1 MQTKPP
7 EADPPKRKRRWFQ
20 FSLRTLL
27 VVMLVAGVCARLLV
41 TKAHRQKAAVET
53 ILRGGGT
60 VYYDYQHV
68 EGGGYDPRRE
78 PPGPFWLRKLLGDDF
93 FTNVEYATAVT
104 DDGLEQFEGLSRLD
118 HVGCGR
124 ETTDAGLMSIKQL
137 RHLQGIFI
145 NSTKITDAGLQNL
158 EGLTQL
164 RVLYLGHTHITDSG
178 LKHLSGLTQL
188 QSLNLEDTRITG
200 VGLAHLTGLTRLQ
213 VLVLSKTRVD
223 DAGMGHLKGFGQL
236 QDLSLAETQ
245 VTDSGV
251 EQLKG
256 LTNLKSLD
264 LRVTAVSDEGIMSL
278 RRALPNRAIFW

>member
-1 MQTKPP
+1 MNDPP
-7 EADPPKRKRRWFQ
+7 KADPPKGKRRWFQ
-20 FSLRTLL
+20 FSLRSLL
-27 VVMLVAGVCARLLV
+27 VVMLLAGVGARQLV

-53 ILRGGGT
+53 ILRDGGT
-60 VYYDYQHV
+60 VHYVYQRV

-78 PPGPFWLRKLLGDDF
+78 PPGPLWLRKLLGDDF
-93 FTNVEYATAVT
+93 VTNVDYATAET
-104 DDGLEQFEGLSRLD
+104 DDALAQLAGLSRLD
-118 HVGCGR
+118 RVGCGR
-124 ETTDAGLMSIKQL
+124 ETTDAGLTFIKDL

-164 RVLYLGHTHITDSG
+164 RILYLGHTQITDSG

-213 VLVLSKTRVD
+213 VLGLSKTRVG
-223 DAGMGHLKGFGQL
+223 DAGIEHLKGFGQL
-236 QDLSLAETQ
+236 QDLYLAETQ

-264 LRVTAVSDEGIMSL
+264 LRVTAVTDDGMMSL
-278 RRALPNRAIFW
+278 RRALPKRSILW